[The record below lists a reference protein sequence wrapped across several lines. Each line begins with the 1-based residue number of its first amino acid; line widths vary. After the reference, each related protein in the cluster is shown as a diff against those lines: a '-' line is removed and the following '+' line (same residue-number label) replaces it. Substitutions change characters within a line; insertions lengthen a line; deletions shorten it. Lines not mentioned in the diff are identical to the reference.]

1 MRKLD
6 VLRCVRLRAMNGC
19 LAAFRVGAE
28 PPPDLGRA
36 AVELGG
42 DFDDGG
48 VVLDRVARFAA
59 AAD

>member
-1 MRKLD
+1 
-6 VLRCVRLRAMNGC
+6 MNGC

-42 DFDDGG
+42 NFDDGG